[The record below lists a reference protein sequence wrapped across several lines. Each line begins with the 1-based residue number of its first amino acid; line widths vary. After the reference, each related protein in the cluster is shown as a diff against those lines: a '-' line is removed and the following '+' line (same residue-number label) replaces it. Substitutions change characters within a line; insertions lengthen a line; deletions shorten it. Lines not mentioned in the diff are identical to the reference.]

1 MGPTSRDKVART
13 LGVSRRTLAR
23 RLAET
28 DTSFRMLLDA
38 EIKARASRLL
48 FSGTLSRPEMA
59 EQLGYRDPTSFSRAC
74 RRWFRD
80 TWSCSAWKR

>member
-1 MGPTSRDKVART
+1 LQTMPVGRLDSPSVARA

-28 DTSFRMLLDA
+28 DTSFRTLLDA

-48 FSGTLSRPEMA
+48 SSQTLSRPEMA

-74 RRWFRD
+74 RRWFGH
-80 TWSCSAWKR
+80 